1 MLKRLPK
8 AKTVHVRTGRWFGTI
23 HPPDA
28 GQDVGYCIL
37 WSDGVYE
44 LCLDEGTPVKKVA
57 AFVISPRSCDGMT
70 HFLGGQDVSRAR
82 ASKSFL
88 PVTVLR
94 DHRVMVSALDK
105 NGRPKELKL

>member
-8 AKTVHVRTGRWFGTI
+8 TKAVRVRTGRWIGTI

-44 LCLDEGTPVKKVA
+44 LCLDQGTLVKKVA
-57 AFVISPRSCDGMT
+57 AFIISPRSP
-70 HFLGGQDVSRAR
+70 R
-82 ASKSFL
+82 KSY
-88 PVTVLR
+88 VNV
-94 DHRVMVSALDK
+94 
-105 NGRPKELKL
+105 